1 MAQYA
6 KLIFNNWSYY
16 SGLSTTKV
24 KKPYLEQ
31 LIFRGLEYGL
41 VPILR
46 SVGVFPKLVDINII
60 PKLEFFNDSY
70 NKNQNKNK
78 EIKGMVKWIGEE
90 LIKLAPTSTPIED
103 KKDSKPK
110 APKLVPRDVNEL
122 LLTSLVQEGQKNKS
136 LLLPHVVACMIRFVQ
151 TYDMRIESPVFLWV
165 IWLTTAHYQL
175 QNGRNI
181 IPVPIP
187 KHRGT
192 CDASKKSSTKTNRK
206 NLSIFSRTFSS
217 SNHRVKI
224 YPLPSIL

>member
-16 SGLSTTKV
+16 SGLTTTKV

-60 PKLEFFNDSY
+60 PKLEFFHDSY

-90 LIKLAPTSTPIED
+90 LTKYPPTNN
-103 KKDSKPK
+103 KKENKEK
-110 APKLVPRDVNEL
+110 QGQRDLEEVLNAVLLQDNLTNRSL
-122 LLTSLVQEGQKNKS
+122 LLT
-136 LLLPHVVACMIRFVQ
+136 HVV
-151 TYDMRIESPVFLWV
+151 D
-165 IWLTTAHYQL
+165 
-175 QNGRNI
+175 
-181 IPVPIP
+181 
-187 KHRGT
+187 
-192 CDASKKSSTKTNRK
+192 
-206 NLSIFSRTFSS
+206 
-217 SNHRVKI
+217 
-224 YPLPSIL
+224 